1 MRSYVGFSSLG
12 SSRTWI
18 CYWILHSLALL
29 GRLDAGLDAEKRRA
43 IVSFLGEC
51 QHESGGFGGG
61 PGQMPHLATTY
72 AAVCA
77 LVTLGGEDAL
87 SIIRRN
93 ALMDFFLRM
102 SIPAEQGGGMTM
114 HQGGEVDVRGCYC
127 ALCVCYMLRMDIS
140 RISEACSLVS
150 FVRQCQSHEGGIGG
164 EPGNEAHGG
173 YTFCAFGALVIA
185 GQENAVDLELL
196 KSWLGR
202 MQGGVEGGMRGRTN
216 KLVDGCYSWWQGG
229 LCNIAS
235 SCGSSRD
242 DRNGN
247 VDYMNAESIISD
259 AVNDWLETATVAR
272 EELCREQLE
281 DTQERFDVS
290 VDQLVA
296 AEDAVKETQSPDLK
310 TELFAIQRT
319 VMMLQDQVH
328 VLEQQLVSMTTARC
342 CQDVIRREYGRPT
355 NTMCDMLALQFWIL
369 QACQVKDRGGLRDK
383 PGKHVDFYHTCYC
396 LSGLSIAQQC
406 QAHEYE
412 THRHDDCAAA
422 ADTDNNNND
431 DKKQEK
437 SRILGGERNT
447 LCQTHPVC
455 NVVQSQVDE
464 SLTYF
469 SPMI

>member
-1 MRSYVGFSSLG
+1 LKLYINQSILCVGFSSLG

-29 GRLDAGLDAEKRRA
+29 GRLDAAMDAEKKKA

-77 LVTLGGEDAL
+77 LVTLGGDDAL
-87 SIIRRN
+87 SIIRRD

-127 ALCVCYMLRMDIS
+127 ALCVCYMLNMDIQKV
-140 RISEACSLVS
+140 SEACSLAS
-150 FVRQCQSHEGGIGG
+150 FVRKCQSHEGGIGG

-185 GQENAVDLELL
+185 GEEDAVDVELL

-202 MQGGVEGGMRGRTN
+202 MQGVVEGGMRGRTN

-235 SCGSSRD
+235 SCQSSS
-242 DRNGN
+242 NSSNAN
-247 VDYMNAESIISD
+247 VDYRNAESIVSD
-259 AVNDWLETATVAR
+259 AVDNWLETKTVVR
-272 EELCREQLE
+272 EEVCREQLE
-281 DTQERFDVS
+281 EAQERFDTS

-296 AEDAVKETQSPDLK
+296 AEDESQSSDDQK
-310 TELFAIQRT
+310 TELFAIRRT

-328 VLEQQLVSMTTARC
+328 VLEQQLASITTAKH
-342 CQDVIRREYGRPT
+342 CQDVIRREYADDA
-355 NTMCDMLALQFWIL
+355 NAVCDMLALQFWIL
-369 QACQVKDRGGLRDK
+369 QACQVKERGGLRDK

-396 LSGLSIAQQC
+396 LSGLSIAQQYQSHHQKHHDC
-406 QAHEYE
+406 SGN
-412 THRHDDCAAA
+412 THDDKNTS
-422 ADTDNNNND
+422 D
-431 DKKQEK
+431 QK

-455 NVVQSQVDE
+455 NVVQSKVDE
-464 SLTYF
+464 SMTYF
-469 SPMI
+469 LQ